1 MRYVIKCLS
10 EDGFGFP
17 SDMDY
22 RIFFPE
28 RCEVSSTG
36 SSSVIVTLPWGSG
49 TFKFGTFTITADFE
63 YRSIDFGYTEP
74 FMNEVAARVSLD
86 TKTRNKWWQVPALNS
101 PAQK

>member
-17 SDMDY
+17 SDTDY

-28 RCEVSSTG
+28 RCEVSVAAPSN
-36 SSSVIVTLPWGSG
+36 VVLVTLAWGSG
-49 TFKFGTFTITADFE
+49 TFKFGSFTVTADFE

-74 FMNEVAARVSLD
+74 LVNEVAERISLD
-86 TKTRNKWWQVPALNS
+86 TKTRNKWWQVPAN
-101 PAQK
+101 KRT